1 MAIKPNEI
9 YNCDFFEIE
18 SNIEDDSIDL
28 VICDGPYGILN
39 TDWDRISNIQEFNLK
54 LIEIFSRKM
63 KYGASLYLFGKQ
75 DCIDF
80 IDYRKYL
87 NLDTRI
93 IWGQFCRLHQGKK
106 KYTDNYDVI
115 CYFVKGKKKTFN
127 LEDIRVPQMTSKQ
140 HMKTVENAPSVK
152 NGKWNKTKF
161 NENGKNPG
169 NVWTDIKPLTYHS
182 KELERESALNTV
194 QKPIVL
200 FDRLIKAS
208 SNEDDV
214 ILDPFCGTG
223 SSLVSAKKLGRKYIG
238 IEKDKTNFD
247 ICIKRT
253 YVLT

>member
-1 MAIKPNEI
+1 
-9 YNCDFFEIE
+9 
-18 SNIEDDSIDL
+18 
-28 VICDGPYGILN
+28 
-39 TDWDRISNIQEFNLK
+39 
-54 LIEIFSRKM
+54 
-63 KYGASLYLFGKQ
+63 
-75 DCIDF
+75 
-80 IDYRKYL
+80 
-87 NLDTRI
+87 
-93 IWGQFCRLHQGKK
+93 
-106 KYTDNYDVI
+106 
-115 CYFVKGKKKTFN
+115 
-127 LEDIRVPQMTSKQ
+127 
-140 HMKTVENAPSVK
+140 MKTVENAPSVK

-253 YVLT
+253 SGIDLGNL